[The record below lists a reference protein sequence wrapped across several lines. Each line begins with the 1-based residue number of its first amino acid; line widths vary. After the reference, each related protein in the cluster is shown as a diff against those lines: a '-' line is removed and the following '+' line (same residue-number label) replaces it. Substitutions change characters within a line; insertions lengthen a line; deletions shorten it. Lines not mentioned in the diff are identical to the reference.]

1 MKQKSVGIV
10 KTKTF
15 AIEEDLKLSSGK
27 TLSNVELAYET
38 YGDLNSAKS
47 NAILVCHALTG
58 DAHAA
63 GKYTNDK
70 EEKPGWW
77 NMVIGPGKALD
88 TDKYFV
94 ICSNVLGGCKGS
106 TGPASINPKTNKVYA
121 LDFPIITIED
131 MVHAQ
136 KKLIEFLGIDK
147 LYAVIGGSMGGMQ
160 ALQWVVSYPEM
171 MKKASIIATT
181 ARSSPQQIA
190 FNEVGRQSIILDNN
204 WNNGNYY
211 GQEKTPRSG
220 LAVARMIGH
229 ITYLSDASM
238 YQKFGRDLQDKT
250 ELSYDFTVDFEVES
264 YLHHQGETFVKRFDA
279 NSYLYITKAV
289 DYFDLA
295 VEGNLSEG
303 LNGIKAKMQVIAVDS
318 DWLYP
323 VDQSKDLL
331 AALQTNDV
339 DVIYNEVKSDYGHD
353 AFLLE
358 NGQMNFLLSNFLS
371 EHHVGDVMKTEVP
384 TIPINSTVKEAAVIM
399 FDNEITHLPVVNDDN
414 SSVGI
419 VTAWDL
425 SKSIVEDCSEL
436 REVMTKS
443 VRTCKSTDE
452 IEDIARLMKKYNISC
467 LPVVDDGS
475 NLEGLITTDR
485 ISHLIS
491 NY

>member
-10 KTKTF
+10 ETKKF
-15 AIEEDLKLSSGK
+15 SIKDDLKLSSGK

-38 YGDLNSAKS
+38 YGELNSAKS

-63 GKYTNDK
+63 GKFSRKKD
-70 EEKPGWW
+70 EKPGWW
-77 NMVIGPGKALD
+77 DMVIGPGKALD
-88 TDKYFV
+88 TEKYFV

-106 TGPASINPKTNKVYA
+106 TGPASENPKTGKQYA

-136 KKLIEFLGIDK
+136 KKLIEYLGIEK

-160 ALQWVVSYPEM
+160 ALQWAVSYPKM

-204 WNNGNYY
+204 WNSGNYY
-211 GQEKTPRSG
+211 GQENTPRSG

-238 YQKFGRDLQDKT
+238 YQKFGRDLQDKD

-295 VEGNLSEG
+295 IEGNLADG
-303 LNGIKAKMQVIAVDS
+303 LKDVAAKIQVIAVDS

-371 EHHVGDVMKTEVP
+371 EHIVGDVMKTVVP
-384 TIPINSTVKEAAVIM
+384 TICIDSTVKEAAVIM
-399 FDNEITHLPVVNDDN
+399 FDNEITHLPVLNKDN
-414 SSVGI
+414 SLAGI

-436 REVMTKS
+436 REVMTKN

-467 LPVVDDGS
+467 LPVVDGT

>member
-1 MKQKSVGIV
+1 MKQKSVGRV
-10 KTKTF
+10 LTKQF
-15 AIEEDLKLSSGK
+15 AIEDDLKLSSGK

-38 YGDLNSAKS
+38 YGELNSAKS

-63 GKYTNDK
+63 GVFTGNQN
-70 EEKPGWW
+70 EKPGWW
-77 NMVIGPGKALD
+77 DMVIGPGKALD

-106 TGPASINPKTNKVYA
+106 TGPASINPKTGKEYA

-136 KKLIEFLGIDK
+136 KKLIEFLGIEK

-160 ALQWVVSYPEM
+160 ALQWTVSYPKM

-204 WNNGNYY
+204 WNKGNYY
-211 GQEKTPRSG
+211 DQEKSPRSG

-229 ITYLSDASM
+229 ITYLSDESM
-238 YQKFGRDLQDKT
+238 YQKFGRDLQDKK

-264 YLHHQGETFVKRFDA
+264 YLHHQGETFVRRFDA

-295 VEGNLSEG
+295 IEGNLAEG
-303 LNGIKAKMQVIAVDS
+303 LKGVESKIQIIAVDS

-331 AALQTNDV
+331 AALQSNDV
-339 DVIYNEVKSDYGHD
+339 DVIYNEVKSSYGHD

-371 EHHVGDVMKTEVP
+371 EHNVGDVMKTDVP
-384 TIPINSTVKEAAVIM
+384 TINIGSSVKEAAVIM
-399 FDNEITHLPVVNDDN
+399 FDREITHLPVVNEDN
-414 SSVGI
+414 SLAGI

-425 SKSIVEDCSEL
+425 SKSIVEDCTEL
-436 REVMTKS
+436 REVMTKD
-443 VRTCKSTDE
+443 VRTCKPTDE

-467 LPVVDDGS
+467 LPVVEGS
-475 NLEGLITTDR
+475 NLKGLITTDR

>member
-1 MKQKSVGIV
+1 MKQNTVGRVI
-10 KTKTF
+10 TKYF
-15 AIEEDLKLSSGK
+15 SIEDDLKLSSGK

-38 YGDLNSAKS
+38 YGELNSAKS
-47 NAILVCHALTG
+47 NAVLVCHALTG
-58 DAHAA
+58 DAHA
-63 GKYTNDK
+63 
-70 EEKPGWW
+70 
-77 NMVIGPGKALD
+77 
-88 TDKYFV
+88 

-106 TGPASINPKTNKVYA
+106 TGPASINPATGEKYA

-136 KKLIEFLGIDK
+136 KKLIEHLGIDK

-160 ALQWVVSYPEM
+160 ALQWTVSYPNM

-204 WNNGNYY
+204 WNRGKYY
-211 GQEKTPRSG
+211 DQEKAPRSG

-295 VEGNLSEG
+295 VEGNLAEG
-303 LNGIKAKMQVIAVDS
+303 LKDVEAKIQIIAVDS

-384 TIPINSTVKEAAVIM
+384 TICIDSTVKEAAIIM
-399 FDNEITHLPVVNDDN
+399 FDNEITHLPVVNDDKTLA
-414 SSVGI
+414 GI

-436 REVMTKS
+436 REVMTKD

-467 LPVVDDGS
+467 LPVVDGDD
-475 NLEGLITTDR
+475 LKGLITTDR

>member
-1 MKQKSVGIV
+1 MKQNTVGRVI
-10 KTKTF
+10 TKYF
-15 AIEEDLKLSSGK
+15 SIEEDLKLSSGK

-38 YGDLNSAKS
+38 YGELNSAKS
-47 NAILVCHALTG
+47 
-58 DAHAA
+58 
-63 GKYTNDK
+63 GKYTGNK
-70 EEKPGWW
+70 NEKPGWW
-77 NMVIGPGKALD
+77 DMVIGPGKALD

-106 TGPASINPKTNKVYA
+106 TGPASINPVTEKKYA

-136 KKLIEFLGIDK
+136 KKLIEHLGIDK

-160 ALQWVVSYPEM
+160 ALQWTVSYPNM

-204 WNNGNYY
+204 WNKGNYY
-211 GQEKTPRSG
+211 DQEYAPRSG

-264 YLHHQGETFVKRFDA
+264 YLHHQGETFVRRFDA

-295 VEGNLSEG
+295 VDGNLAEG
-303 LNGIKAKMQVIAVDS
+303 LKDVEAKIQVIAVDS

-384 TIPINSTVKEAAVIM
+384 TICIDSTVKEAAIIM
-399 FDNEITHLPVVNDDN
+399 FDNEITHLPVVNDDKTLA
-414 SSVGI
+414 GI

-436 REVMTKS
+436 REVMTKD

-467 LPVVDDGS
+467 LPVVDGDD
-475 NLEGLITTDR
+475 LKGLITTDR

>member
-1 MKQKSVGIV
+1 MKQNTVGRVI
-10 KTKTF
+10 TKYF
-15 AIEEDLKLSSGK
+15 SIEDDLKLSSGK

-38 YGDLNSAKS
+38 YGELNSAKS
-47 NAILVCHALTG
+47 NAVLVCHALTG

-63 GKYTNDK
+63 GKYTGNK
-70 EEKPGWW
+70 NEKPGWW
-77 NMVIGPGKALD
+77 DMVIGPGKALD

-106 TGPASINPKTNKVYA
+106 TGPASINPATGEKYA

-136 KKLIEFLGIDK
+136 KKLIEHLGIDK

-160 ALQWVVSYPEM
+160 ALQWTVSYPNM

-204 WNNGNYY
+204 WNRGKYY
-211 GQEKTPRSG
+211 DQEKAPRSG

-264 YLHHQGETFVKRFDA
+264 YLHHQGETFVKKD
-279 NSYLYITKAV
+279 
-289 DYFDLA
+289 
-295 VEGNLSEG
+295 VE
-303 LNGIKAKMQVIAVDS
+303 AKIQIIAVDS

-384 TIPINSTVKEAAVIM
+384 TICIDSTVKEAAIIM
-399 FDNEITHLPVVNDDN
+399 FDNEITHLPVVNDDKTLA
-414 SSVGI
+414 GI

-436 REVMTKS
+436 REVMTKD

-467 LPVVDDGS
+467 LPVVDGDD
-475 NLEGLITTDR
+475 LKGLITTDR

>member
-10 KTKTF
+10 DLKTF
-15 AIEEDLKLSSGK
+15 KIKDDLKLSSGK

-47 NAILVCHALTG
+47 TAILVCHALTG

-63 GKYTNDK
+63 GRYRGDV
-70 EEKPGWW
+70 KPGWW
-77 NMVIGPGKALD
+77 EMVIGPGKALD

-106 TGPASINPKTNKVYA
+106 TGPASMNPETGKQYA

-136 KKLIEFLGIDK
+136 KKLIEYLGIEK
-147 LYAVIGGSMGGMQ
+147 LYAVIGGSLGGMQ
-160 ALQWVVSYPEM
+160 ALQWTVSYPSM

-211 GQEKTPRSG
+211 DKDKTPKSG

-229 ITYLSDASM
+229 ITYLSDESM
-238 YQKFGRDLQDKT
+238 YQKFGRDLQDKE
-250 ELSYDFTVDFEVES
+250 ELSYDFTLDFQVES
-264 YLHHQGETFVKRFDA
+264 YLHHQGETFVRRFDA

-295 VEGNLSEG
+295 VEGNLADG
-303 LNGIKAKMQVIAVDS
+303 LNGVKAKMQIIAVDS

-331 AALQTNDV
+331 AALQSNDV
-339 DVIYNEVKSDYGHD
+339 DVIYNEVKSNFGHD

-399 FDNEITHLPVVNDDN
+399 FDNEITHLPVVNEDN
-414 SSVGI
+414 SLAGI

-425 SKSIVEDCSEL
+425 SKSIVEDCSL
-436 REVMTKS
+436 LKEVMTKD
-443 VRTCKSTDE
+443 VRTCTSSDE
-452 IEDIARLMKKYNISC
+452 IEVIAGLMKEYNISC
-467 LPVVDDGS
+467 LPVVDNGS
-475 NLEGLITTDR
+475 LEGLITTDR